1 MSFAQSVL
9 APWAL
14 VMTWLLSLGVIVW
27 CLCLRPWRPLL
38 EDTALQHRWMAAT
51 LAVMLMWQLR
61 AQAVDWL
68 TLHLVFTVLMTL
80 VFKMPLAL
88 ISNVMINVAKVAIGR
103 NDWSLMGA
111 NMLVTG
117 IVPATVTGFVW
128 RIVDRRLPD
137 NLMVFLFAC
146 GFFGT
151 ALATLGGGLSTV
163 ALIIVA
169 GTDPEA
175 VYLAQEYA
183 RFLPLLMPSEAFI
196 TGMLL
201 SILLVYHPSW
211 VATFNDHRYIDLQ

>member
-88 ISNVMINVAKVAIGR
+88 ISNVMINVAMVAIGR

-117 IVPATVTGFVW
+117 TVPATVTGFVW

-151 ALATLGGGLSTV
+151 ALATLGGGLSAV

>member
-14 VMTWLLSLGVIVW
+14 VMTWRLSLGVIVW

-51 LAVMLMWQLR
+51 LAIMLMWQLR

-88 ISNVMINVAKVAIGR
+88 ISNVMINVAMVAIGR

-151 ALATLGGGLSTV
+151 ALATLGGGLSAV

>member
-14 VMTWLLSLGVIVW
+14 VLTWLIAFGVLAWVAW
-27 CLCLRPWRPLL
+27 QRPWQVLIS
-38 EDTALQHRWMAAT
+38 DVALQHRWLAAT

-80 VFKMPLAL
+80 VFRIPLAL
-88 ISNVMINVAKVAIGR
+88 LSNAMINIAMVVIGR
-103 NDWSLMGA
+103 NDWVLWGA
-111 NMLVTG
+111 NVLVTG
-117 IVPATVTGFVW
+117 IVPAFIIGVVW
-128 RIVDRRLPD
+128 RLVDRRLPD
-137 NLMVFLFAC
+137 NLMVFMFAC
-146 GFFGT
+146 GFFGA
-151 ALATLGGGLSTV
+151 ALATLGAGLTAVLLIV
-163 ALIIVA
+163 AA

-183 RFLPLLMPSEAFI
+183 RFLPLLMPSEAFL

-211 VATFNDHRYIDLQ
+211 VATFNDHRYIDSQ

>member
-9 APWAL
+9 ATWAL

-88 ISNVMINVAKVAIGR
+88 ISNVMINVAMVAIGR

-111 NMLVTG
+111 NVLVTG
-117 IVPATVTGFVW
+117 IVPAIVTGFVW

-151 ALATLGGGLSTV
+151 ALATLGGGLSAV

>member
-88 ISNVMINVAKVAIGR
+88 ISNVMINVAMVAIGR

-111 NMLVTG
+111 NVLVTG
-117 IVPATVTGFVW
+117 IVPAIVIGFVW

-151 ALATLGGGLSTV
+151 ALATLGGGLSAV

>member
-14 VMTWLLSLGVIVW
+14 LLTWLLSLAVIAW
-27 CLCLRPWRPLL
+27 ALWGRPWQVLIA
-38 EDTALQHRWMAAT
+38 DSALQHRWLGAT

-61 AQAVDWL
+61 AQTVDWL

-80 VFKMPLAL
+80 VFKAPLAL
-88 ISNVMINVAKVAIGR
+88 ISNVLINIAMVMIGHNE
-103 NDWSLMGA
+103 WMLLGA
-111 NMLVTG
+111 NVLVTG
-117 IVPATVTGFVW
+117 IVPAAVIGTVW
-128 RIVDRRLPD
+128 RLVDRCLPD

-146 GFFGT
+146 GFFGA
-151 ALATLGGGLSTV
+151 ALATLGGGLAAV
-163 ALIIVA
+163 VLIIVA

-175 VYLAQEYA
+175 IYLAQEYA

-201 SILLVYHPSW
+201 SILLVYHPNW

>member
-51 LAVMLMWQLR
+51 LAIMLMWQLR

-88 ISNVMINVAKVAIGR
+88 ISNVMINVA
-103 NDWSLMGA
+103 MGA
-111 NMLVTG
+111 NVLVTG

-151 ALATLGGGLSTV
+151 ALATLGGGLSAV

>member
-9 APWAL
+9 TPWAL

-88 ISNVMINVAKVAIGR
+88 ISNVMINVAMVAIGR

-151 ALATLGGGLSTV
+151 ALATLGGGLSAV

>member
-51 LAVMLMWQLR
+51 LAIMLMWQLR

-88 ISNVMINVAKVAIGR
+88 ISNVTINVAMVAIGR

-111 NMLVTG
+111 NVLVTG

-151 ALATLGGGLSTV
+151 ALATLGGGLSAV

>member
-14 VMTWLLSLGVIVW
+14 VTTWLLSLGVIVW

-88 ISNVMINVAKVAIGR
+88 ISNVMINVAMVAIGR

-151 ALATLGGGLSTV
+151 ALATLGGGLSAV

>member
-51 LAVMLMWQLR
+51 LAIMLMWQLR

-88 ISNVMINVAKVAIGR
+88 ISNVMVNVAMVAIGR

-111 NMLVTG
+111 NVLVTG

-151 ALATLGGGLSTV
+151 ALATLGGGLSAV

>member
-14 VMTWLLSLGVIVW
+14 WLTWLVTLSVMAWLLW
-27 CLCLRPWRPLL
+27 HRPWQLL
-38 EDTALQHRWMAAT
+38 TEDVGLQHRWLGAT
-51 LAVMLMWQLR
+51 LAVVLMWQLR

-80 VFKMPLAL
+80 VFKVPLAL
-88 ISNVMINVAKVAIGR
+88 ISNVLINAAMIIIGR
-103 NDWSLMGA
+103 NEWTLWGA
-111 NMLVTG
+111 NVLVTG
-117 IVPATVTGFVW
+117 IVPAAITGIVW
-128 RIVDRRLPD
+128 RLVDRRLPD

-146 GFFGT
+146 GFFGA
-151 ALATLGGGLSTV
+151 ALATLGGGL
-163 ALIIVA
+163 AAILLILVA
-169 GTDPEA
+169 GTDPDA

-201 SILLVYHPSW
+201 SVLMVYHPSW

>member
-14 VMTWLLSLGVIVW
+14 IVTSLLSLGVVVW
-27 CLCLRPWRPLL
+27 ALWRRPWQALM
-38 EDTALQHRWMAAT
+38 EDTALQHRWLGAT
-51 LAVMLMWQLR
+51 LAVVLMWQLR

-80 VFKMPLAL
+80 VFKAPLAL
-88 ISNVMINVAKVAIGR
+88 ISNVLINVAMVVIGR
-103 NDWSLMGA
+103 NEWTLLGA
-111 NMLVTG
+111 NVLVTG
-117 IVPATVTGFVW
+117 IVPAAIIGTVW
-128 RIVDRRLPD
+128 RLVDRRLPD

-146 GFFGT
+146 GFFGA
-151 ALATLGGGLSTV
+151 ALATLGAGLAAV
-163 ALIIVA
+163 LLITVA
-169 GTDPEA
+169 GTDPNA

-201 SILLVYHPSW
+201 SILLVYHPNW
-211 VATFNDHRYIDLQ
+211 VATFNDHRYIDMQ